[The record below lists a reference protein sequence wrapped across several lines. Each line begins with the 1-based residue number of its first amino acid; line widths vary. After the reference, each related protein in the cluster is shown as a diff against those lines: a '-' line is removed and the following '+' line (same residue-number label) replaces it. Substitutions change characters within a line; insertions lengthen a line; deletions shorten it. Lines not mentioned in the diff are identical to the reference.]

1 MEDRRAARVTSPTI
15 RVLVIDDDP
24 WSQQVITSQLAQSG
38 FRVDCAADGWEGLI
52 LAGRARPDL
61 VVTEVHLPTVDAWAL
76 AEDLRARA
84 AWTDLPFIFMADESP
99 GLRPG
104 KSFRPSKDQLLT
116 KPFTIIDLHGAVER
130 ALGERAS
137 VAGYAGSTKIIVE
150 VPSSPHRITDPDSL
164 EMPPPPSASWEMPG
178 LEPVLRGTLTWF
190 GLSSLLMVI
199 ELERMSGLVT
209 LSAPVGSGRLA
220 VREGRVLRA
229 RIDGDGGAHGPHAI
243 FQMLQWAKGNFEFAA
258 GEIGG
263 EDQIGRSTSFL
274 LMEGARLADER
285 ELARRKL

>member
-1 MEDRRAARVTSPTI
+1 VSAATI

-24 WSQQVITSQLAQSG
+24 WSQQVITSQLVQSG

-76 AEDLRARA
+76 AEDMRGRA
-84 AWTDLPFIFMADESP
+84 AWADLPFIFMADESP

-104 KSFRPSKDQLLT
+104 KGFRPSRDQLLT

-137 VAGYAGSTKIIVE
+137 AAGYAGSTKIIVE
-150 VPSSPHRITDPDSL
+150 VPSSPNRIADADTL

-190 GLSSLLMVI
+190 GLSSLLMVM

-209 LSAPVGSGRLA
+209 LSGPVGSGRLA
-220 VREGRVLRA
+220 VREGRVVRA
-229 RIDGDGGAHGPHAI
+229 RVDGDGGAHGPHAI
-243 FQMLQWAKGNFEFAA
+243 FQMLQWSKGNFEFLA
-258 GEIGG
+258 GEVTGD
-263 EDQIGRSTSFL
+263 DQIERSTSFL

-285 ELARRKL
+285 ALAARKL